1 MTDSIEHKGIVE
13 SIDGDHHLTVKII
26 QVSACSTCSVKGHCT
41 SADSKEK
48 LISVTDYHATDYKKG
63 DHVTIVGTTSMG
75 MQAVLLAF
83 VLPFL
88 LIFFTLFIAMHFTDN
103 EGLSAILG
111 LLILIPYYIGL
122 SWKKD
127 AIKKKFSF
135 TIKHINN

>member
-1 MTDSIEHKGIVE
+1 MTDSIEHNGIVE
-13 SIDGDHHLTVKII
+13 SIDGEHHLTVRII

-48 LISVTDYHATDYKKG
+48 LISVTAPCSADYQKG
-63 DHVTIVGTTSMG
+63 DKVTIVGTTSMG

-83 VLPFL
+83 ILPFL
-88 LIFFTLFIAMHFTDN
+88 LTFVTLFVVMHFSDN
-103 EGLSAILG
+103 EGLSAVCG

-127 AIKKKFSF
+127 LIKKKFSF
-135 TIKHINN
+135 TIKHLNN